1 MAGKTTKITPSQQ
14 EQCTIM
20 GKENMRGKKKL
31 LQGHSKENSKSI
43 IEKLEENNLEGRFVF

>member
-1 MAGKTTKITPSQQ
+1 MHHNG
-14 EQCTIM
+14 EREYER
-20 GKENMRGKKKL
+20 KEKL